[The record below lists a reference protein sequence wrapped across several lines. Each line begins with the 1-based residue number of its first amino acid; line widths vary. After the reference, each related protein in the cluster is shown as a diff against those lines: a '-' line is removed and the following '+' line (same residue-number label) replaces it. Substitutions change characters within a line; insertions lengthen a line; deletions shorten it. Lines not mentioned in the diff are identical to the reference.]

1 VKLIG
6 VVLLCITSIAVLLGM
21 VVPAAALA
29 LGLGI
34 EIPSAW
40 ARSGKVLLVYSHPW
54 ISLVV
59 GTTLLVVFG
68 WGVWKLTRG

>member
-1 VKLIG
+1 MKLIG
-6 VVLLCITSIAVLLGM
+6 VLLLCITSIAVFLGM

-34 EIPSAW
+34 DIPSSW

-54 ISLVV
+54 IFLII